1 MVYSL
6 DATVKVKMF
15 GHVSQKH
22 GRWHNGAKS
31 PDSTVLYCTDGEIN
45 MDIGGKIF
53 HAEEGD
59 LLLIP
64 RDTLFKP
71 LDGGKCKYYF
81 FNFEAEVLPETRE
94 LPNYIAIVP
103 HAGLKDGHA
112 YSSVGK
118 YDSES
123 RAEQYMKNAPYR
135 IKEIFEQADKLH
147 PEKSFSDQLL
157 LDNLLREL
165 LIRMG
170 MDKPSKINARLKEIL
185 EYIHNNYFEHISLSS
200 LSERFLM
207 SESYIARLFKKELGC
222 KPSEYINRIRISVAK
237 TLLSET
243 DISITEI
250 SEKTGFSDVYYFS
263 KTFKRIEGVS
273 PSQLR

>member
-1 MVYSL
+1 MSEGEINMVYSL

-123 RAEQYMKNAPYR
+123 R
-135 IKEIFEQADKLH
+135 LH
-147 PEKSFSDQLL
+147 CTRTYSFSS
-157 LDNLLREL
+157 RPW
-165 LIRMG
+165 R
-170 MDKPSKINARLKEIL
+170 K
-185 EYIHNNYFEHISLSS
+185 H
-200 LSERFLM
+200 FL
-207 SESYIARLFKKELGC
+207 FGC
-222 KPSEYINRIRISVAK
+222 NH
-237 TLLSET
+237 
-243 DISITEI
+243 
-250 SEKTGFSDVYYFS
+250 
-263 KTFKRIEGVS
+263 
-273 PSQLR
+273 